1 VPKETV
7 AARVTRH
14 DREIAAIR
22 KLVWQGMK
30 LVAANQKAIKD
41 LRISQRETD
50 RMIKALT
57 AEQRALIR
65 SLGRGASN
73 GHTKGPVE

>member
-1 VPKETV
+1 MPGQTL
-7 AARVTRH
+7 AARVSQH

-22 KLVWQGMK
+22 KLILQGMK
-30 LVAANQKAIKD
+30 LINANQKAIKE
-41 LRISQRETD
+41 LRIAQRETD

>member
-1 VPKETV
+1 
-7 AARVTRH
+7 
-14 DREIAAIR
+14 
-22 KLVWQGMK
+22 MK
-30 LVAANQKAIKD
+30 LINANQKAIKE
-41 LRISQRETD
+41 LRIAQRETD